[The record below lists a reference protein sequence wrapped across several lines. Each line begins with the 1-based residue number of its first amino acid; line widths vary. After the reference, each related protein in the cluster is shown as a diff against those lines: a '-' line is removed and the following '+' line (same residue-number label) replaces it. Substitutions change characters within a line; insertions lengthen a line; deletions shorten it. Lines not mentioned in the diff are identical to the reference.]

1 MKFSSMKVN
10 FTQFFGWV
18 ILVACAMLP
27 RSAMAHT
34 YKGEGR
40 IPTMAENGYFYS
52 DSEKKQPINVEGVV
66 TDQDGEVLIGVN
78 IQVKGTTQ
86 GTSTEDR
93 KSTRLNSS
101 HVASSY

>member
-1 MKFSSMKVN
+1 MKVN
-10 FTQFFGWV
+10 FTQIFGWV

-86 GTSTEDR
+86 GTSTEFDAR
-93 KSTRLNSS
+93 IG
-101 HVASSY
+101 VEGEAEEEVMA